1 MFDLLLQLPKPP
13 NVTTKNSKNKHS
25 LIFEYGQ
32 KNHKI
37 NVSRGRTSALY
48 CINRYF
54 RVMLPTRG
62 RNADYKL
69 WYERVIIIDI
79 QY

>member
-1 MFDLLLQLPKPP
+1 MLAEAKLQLSI
-13 NVTTKNSKNKHS
+13 V
-25 LIFEYGQ
+25 LID
-32 KNHKI
+32 I
-37 NVSRGRTSALY
+37 
-48 CINRYF
+48 F